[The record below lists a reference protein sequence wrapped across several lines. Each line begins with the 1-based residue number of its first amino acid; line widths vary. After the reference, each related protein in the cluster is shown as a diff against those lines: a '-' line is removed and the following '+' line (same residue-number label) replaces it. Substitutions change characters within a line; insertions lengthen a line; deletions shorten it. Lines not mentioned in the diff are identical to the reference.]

1 MVLFC
6 VNTFIG
12 VASLATILVLDIL
25 GTSKAAEDARDILHN
40 LLLIF
45 PQYALG
51 DALVQISRNDIT
63 AELLEKF
70 HMDTY
75 LSPLSWDLLGHHY
88 VYLAVVGT
96 VLFSLNLMIECRLL
110 PSWNR
115 QRCPY
120 DVVDEDDDVS
130 KERMRVEGRMADDI
144 LQMVKL
150 RKEYRSVY
158 GTNVA
163 VQNLSI
169 GVQAGKCFGLLG
181 TNGAGKST
189 TFKMLTTEV
198 IPTAGRIVLKGKDV
212 GSGPLCNGE
221 VGYCPQS
228 DALDGFLTPH
238 QCLTIHGE
246 VSGLCNVPK
255 VRLDLYR
262 NFGSPRV
269 LPRDL

>member
-12 VASLATILVLDIL
+12 VASLATILVLDII
-25 GTSKAAEDARDILHN
+25 GKTKTAEDARNVLHYILM
-40 LLLIF
+40 IF

-51 DALVQISRNDIT
+51 DALVEISRNDIT
-63 AELLEKF
+63 AELLQRF

-75 LSPLSWDLLGHHY
+75 QSPLGWDLLGIHY
-88 VYLAVVGT
+88 IFLVVIGG
-96 VLFSLNLMIECRLL
+96 VLFVLNLMIECRVL
-110 PSWNR
+110 PDMSR
-115 QRCPY
+115 QRIGY
-120 DVVDEDDDVS
+120 EVVQEDEDVAR
-130 KERMRVEGRMADDI
+130 ERLRVEAGMVDDT
-144 LQMVKL
+144 LKTLKL

-163 VQNLSI
+163 VQNLSF

-181 TNGAGKST
+181 VNGAGKST
-189 TFKMLTTEV
+189 TFKMLTTEI
-198 IPTAGRIVLKGKDV
+198 IPTAGQIVLRGREI

-238 QCLTIHGE
+238 QCLTIHAE
-246 VSGLCNVPK
+246 VCGLSNVP
-255 VRLDLYR
+255 
-262 NFGSPRV
+262 RV
-269 LPRDL
+269 MSTR